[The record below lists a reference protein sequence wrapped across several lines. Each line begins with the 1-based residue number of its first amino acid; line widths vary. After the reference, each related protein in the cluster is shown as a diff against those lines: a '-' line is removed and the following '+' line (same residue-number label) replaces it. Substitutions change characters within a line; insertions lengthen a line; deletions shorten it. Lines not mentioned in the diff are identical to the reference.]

1 MAGLL
6 ADPMKVRENGAVDA
20 AEIKIEGNN
29 LLYVSFCKLLQKYP
43 YLLPNLLGAV
53 LCIVSATAV
62 HYYIPETNENYR
74 SAKLIGKEFFQWG
87 QTSISKL
94 RCCKTNYQ
102 SNGLNNSPAFNEYG
116 SIVNDNESDNRS
128 SWVQIWTRRKTR
140 AHLIA
145 YWLYSVAVIN
155 IDEAFPLYC
164 ISRNTLGGLQEHE
177 IGKILS
183 VSGVLFAIG
192 QFRTYTFIVD
202 RFGDYAS
209 LVLGCWLGVFPVAL
223 YPLAS
228 LFYHTE
234 NKSWSMLYLALLS
247 GITKI
252 FQSAFFSSITVT
264 TNRTVPAELRG
275 RMNAIGSIGA
285 GLSKAFGP
293 LFVGLWMAFC
303 LSIDSPNS
311 GDFQIG
317 SAAAWVGIAIV
328 SALSMS
334 AILKRL

>member
-6 ADPMKVRENGAVDA
+6 ADPMKVRENGAADV
-20 AEIKIEGNN
+20 AEIKVEGNN

-53 LCIVSATAV
+53 LCLVSAIAV
-62 HYYIPETNENYR
+62 HCYIPETNENNR
-74 SAKLIGKEFFQWG
+74 SAKLIGKDFFQWG
-87 QTSISKL
+87 QKNISKL
-94 RCCKTNYQ
+94 RCCKPNDQ
-102 SNGLNNSPAFNEYG
+102 SNGLNNSPANEYG
-116 SIVNDNESDNRS
+116 SIMNDNESDNSS

-164 ISRNTLGGLQEHE
+164 ISRNTGLGGLKEHE

-192 QFRTYTFIVD
+192 QFRMYTFIVD

-223 YPLAS
+223 YPLAP
-228 LFYHTE
+228 LFYTAE
-234 NKSWSMLYLALLS
+234 NKRWSMLYLALLS
-247 GITKI
+247 GVLKI

-303 LSIDSPNS
+303 LSDSQNS
-311 GDFQIG
+311 DNFQIG
-317 SAAAWVGIAIV
+317 SAVAWVGIAIV

>member
-6 ADPMKVRENGAVDA
+6 ADPMKVRENGEVDV
-20 AEIKIEGNN
+20 AEIKVEGNN

-53 LCIVSATAV
+53 LCLISATAV
-62 HYYIPETNENYR
+62 HCYIPETNENSR
-74 SAKLIGKEFFQWG
+74 SAKLIGKDFFQWG
-87 QTSISKL
+87 QTSISKV
-94 RCCKTNYQ
+94 RCCKTNDQ
-102 SNGLNNSPAFNEYG
+102 SNGLNNSRAKYG
-116 SIVNDNESDNRS
+116 SIMHDNKFDNRS

-183 VSGVLFAIG
+183 VSGVLFAVG
-192 QFRTYTFIVD
+192 QFKTYTFIVD

-228 LFYHTE
+228 LFYRTE
-234 NKSWSMLYLALLS
+234 NNRWSMLYLALLS

-303 LSIDSPNS
+303 LSIDNDD
-311 GDFQIG
+311 DFPIG
-317 SAAAWVGIAIV
+317 SAVAWVGIAVV

>member
-6 ADPMKVRENGAVDA
+6 ADPMKVRENGAVDV

-29 LLYVSFCKLLQKYP
+29 LLYVSLCKLLQKYP
-43 YLLPNLLGAV
+43 YLLPNLLGSV
-53 LCIVSATAV
+53 LCLVSAFAV
-62 HYYIPETNENYR
+62 HCYIPETKDNSR
-74 SAKLIGKEFFQWG
+74 SAKLIGNDFFQWVE
-87 QTSISKL
+87 TSISKL
-94 RCCKTNYQ
+94 RCCKTNDQ
-102 SNGLNNSPAFNEYG
+102 SNGLNNSPALYG
-116 SIVNDNESDNRS
+116 SIMNDDESDNRS

-183 VSGVLFAIG
+183 VSGVLFVFF

-202 RFGDYAS
+202 RFGDFAS
-209 LVLGCWLGVFPVAL
+209 LVLGCWIGLFPVAL

-228 LFYHTE
+228 LFYRTE

-293 LFVGLWMAFC
+293 PFVGLWMAFC
-303 LSIDSPNS
+303 LSIDSQNS
-311 GDFQIG
+311 DDRQPRG
-317 SAAAWVGIAIV
+317 
-328 SALSMS
+328 
-334 AILKRL
+334 

>member
-6 ADPMKVRENGAVDA
+6 ADPMKVRENGTVDV
-20 AEIKIEGNN
+20 AENKVEGNN
-29 LLYVSFCKLLQKYP
+29 LLHVSFCKLLQKYP

-53 LCIVSATAV
+53 LCLVSATAV
-62 HYYIPETNENYR
+62 HCYIPETNENSR
-74 SAKLIGKEFFQWG
+74 SAKLIGKDFFQWG

-94 RCCKTNYQ
+94 RCYKTNGQ
-102 SNGLNNSPAFNEYG
+102 NNELNNSPAIEYG
-116 SIVNDNESDNRS
+116 SIINDNESDNTS

-164 ISRNTLGGLQEHE
+164 ISRDTGLGGLQEHE
-177 IGKILS
+177 IGKILA

-192 QFRTYTFIVD
+192 QFRTYTFLVD
-202 RFGDYAS
+202 HFGDYAS

-228 LFYHTE
+228 LFYTQ
-234 NKSWSMLYLALLS
+234 NKRWSMLYLALLS

-285 GLSKAFGP
+285 GLSKAVGP

-303 LSIDSPNS
+303 LSF
-311 GDFQIG
+311 DFQNNDDFPIG
-317 SAAAWVGIAIV
+317 SAVAWVGIAVV

-334 AILKRL
+334 VILKSL